1 MIIWH
6 KKVSSFFYPV
16 FKMYKRKR
24 IINFVKCFM
33 NTFII
38 VFCLMG
44 KQNKLP
50 EVGNTLFY
58 K

>member
-1 MIIWH
+1 
-6 KKVSSFFYPV
+6 VL
-16 FKMYKRKR
+16 KMYKRKR